1 MAKYRILQANFWDDG
16 FVLDLTPEEK
26 YFYNYLLTNGRASQ
40 CGCYELPYKI
50 MEMQT
55 GYNRETVEKLIK
67 RFIEYGKIK
76 YDSTTKEILIIN
88 WSKHNFS
95 KSPKVRTC
103 ILKEVES
110 IKNKEFQQYMYKV
123 CIDYGYPIDTV
134 SIDYGEKEKEKQKE
148 KEKEEEKEKQKQ
160 KEEGKTEPLICE
172 EQEKNELKEFKKLYE
187 ENIGVVYPV
196 TAEWLIEISSDVDI
210 RLFKSAIEICAEKMN
225 MNIAYLKGIL
235 KKWKDANITTYEQL
249 ESYRLQQENKKAK
262 KVVNNH
268 VSKNKFANF
277 EQTFTKYSDDELDDI
292 IKKSQKEKFGVGS

>member
-1 MAKYRILQANFWDDG
+1 
-16 FVLDLTPEEK
+16 
-26 YFYNYLLTNGRASQ
+26 
-40 CGCYELPYKI
+40 

-110 IKNKEFQQYMYKV
+110 IKNKEFQQYMYRV

-148 KEKEEEKEKQKQ
+148 KEKEKEKQKE
-160 KEEGKTEPLICE
+160 KVEPLICE

-262 KVVNNH
+262 KVVNGQL
-268 VSKNKFANF
+268 SKNKFANF
-277 EQTFTKYSDDELDDI
+277 EQTFTKYTEDELDNI
-292 IKKSQKEKFGVGS
+292 IKKSQDAKFK

>member
-110 IKNKEFQQYMYKV
+110 IKNKEFQQYMYRV

-134 SIDYGEKEKEKQKE
+134 SIDYGEKEKQKE

-262 KVVNNH
+262 KVVNGQL
-268 VSKNKFANF
+268 SKNKFANF
-277 EQTFTKYSDDELDDI
+277 EQTFTKYTENELDNI
-292 IKKSQKEKFGVGS
+292 IKKSQDAKFK

>member
-40 CGCYELPYKI
+40 CGCYELPFKI

-110 IKNKEFQQYMYKV
+110 IKNKEFQQYMYRV

-134 SIDYGEKEKEKQKE
+134 SIDYGEKEKEKE
-148 KEKEEEKEKQKQ
+148 KEKEEEKEKEKE

-225 MNIAYLKGIL
+225 MNLAYLKGIL

-249 ESYRLQQENKKAK
+249 ESYRLQQENKKTK

-277 EQTFTKYSDDELDDI
+277 EQTFTKYSENELDDI

>member
-1 MAKYRILQANFWDDG
+1 MAKYRILQANFWDDA

-76 YDSTTKEILIIN
+76 YDSETKEILIIN

-103 ILKEVES
+103 ILKEVEN
-110 IKNKEFQQYMYKV
+110 IKNKEFREYMYRV

-134 SIDYGEKEKEKQKE
+134 SIDYREKEKQQQKE
-148 KEKEEEKEKQKQ
+148 KRKKKKQQQKEKEEKSLVVVDNIKRYFNLESKDIEKIVDVFIHTGRGIDYLEEKLMLVKN
-160 KEEGKTEPLICE
+160 TENVKSVTGYLI
-172 EQEKNELKEFKKLYE
+172 KALKEDYKL
-187 ENIGVVYPV
+187 IP
-196 TAEWLIEISSDVDI
+196 S
-210 RLFKSAIEICAEKMN
+210 K
-225 MNIAYLKGIL
+225 
-235 KKWKDANITTYEQL
+235 
-249 ESYRLQQENKKAK
+249 
-262 KVVNNH
+262 NN
-268 VSKNKFANF
+268 KNKFRNF
-277 EQTFTKYSDDELDDI
+277 DETFTKYTSDELDDI

>member
-1 MAKYRILQANFWDDG
+1 
-16 FVLDLTPEEK
+16 
-26 YFYNYLLTNGRASQ
+26 
-40 CGCYELPYKI
+40 

-110 IKNKEFQQYMYKV
+110 IKNKEFQQYMYRV
-123 CIDYGYPIDTV
+123 CIDYGYSIDTV
-134 SIDYGEKEKEKQKE
+134 SIDYGEKEKEKE
-148 KEKEEEKEKQKQ
+148 KQKEEEKEKQKE
-160 KEEGKTEPLICE
+160 KVEPLICE
-172 EQEKNELKEFKKLYE
+172 EQGKNVLKEFKKLYE

-249 ESYRLQQENKKAK
+249 ESYRLQQENKKTK
-262 KVVNNH
+262 KVVNGQL
-268 VSKNKFANF
+268 SKNKFANF
-277 EQTFTKYSDDELDDI
+277 EQTFTKYTENELDNI
-292 IKKSQKEKFGVGS
+292 IKKSQDAKFK

>member
-110 IKNKEFQQYMYKV
+110 IKNKEFQQYMYRV

-134 SIDYGEKEKEKQKE
+134 SIDYGEKEKE
-148 KEKEEEKEKQKQ
+148 KQ

-262 KVVNNH
+262 KVVNGQL
-268 VSKNKFANF
+268 SKNKFANF
-277 EQTFTKYSDDELDDI
+277 EQTFTKYTENELDNI
-292 IKKSQKEKFGVGS
+292 IKKSQDAKFK

>member
-110 IKNKEFQQYMYKV
+110 IKNKEFQQYMYRV

-134 SIDYGEKEKEKQKE
+134 SIDYGEKEKEKEKQKE
-148 KEKEEEKEKQKQ
+148 KEKEKEKQKE
-160 KEEGKTEPLICE
+160 KIEPLICE
-172 EQEKNELKEFKKLYE
+172 EQGKNELKEFKKLYE

-262 KVVNNH
+262 KVVNNQL
-268 VSKNKFANF
+268 SKNKFANF
-277 EQTFTKYSDDELDDI
+277 EQTFTKYTENELDNI
-292 IKKSQKEKFGVGS
+292 IKKSQDAKFK

>member
-26 YFYNYLLTNGRASQ
+26 YFYNYLLTNSRASQ

-110 IKNKEFQQYMYKV
+110 IKNKEFQQYMYRV
-123 CIDYGYPIDTV
+123 CIDY
-134 SIDYGEKEKEKQKE
+134 
-148 KEKEEEKEKQKQ
+148 
-160 KEEGKTEPLICE
+160 
-172 EQEKNELKEFKKLYE
+172 
-187 ENIGVVYPV
+187 
-196 TAEWLIEISSDVDI
+196 
-210 RLFKSAIEICAEKMN
+210 
-225 MNIAYLKGIL
+225 
-235 KKWKDANITTYEQL
+235 
-249 ESYRLQQENKKAK
+249 
-262 KVVNNH
+262 
-268 VSKNKFANF
+268 
-277 EQTFTKYSDDELDDI
+277 
-292 IKKSQKEKFGVGS
+292 

>member
-1 MAKYRILQANFWDDG
+1 MAKYRILQANFWDDA

-76 YDSTTKEILIIN
+76 YDSDTKEILIIN

-103 ILKEVES
+103 ILKEVEA
-110 IKNKEFQQYMYKV
+110 IKNKGFREYMYRV

-134 SIDYGEKEKEKQKE
+134 SIDYGEKEKQKE
-148 KEKEEEKEKQKQ
+148 KEKEKEKQQQ
-160 KEEGKTEPLICE
+160 KEKEEKSLVVVDNIKRYFDLEPKDI
-172 EQEKNELKEFKKLYE
+172 EKIIDVFIHTGRDIDY
-187 ENIGVVYPV
+187 
-196 TAEWLIEISSDVDI
+196 LIEKLELTKNTNEI
-210 RLFKSAIEICAEKMN
+210 KSIVG
-225 MNIAYLKGIL
+225 YLIK
-235 KKWKDANITTYEQL
+235 AL
-249 ESYRLQQENKKAK
+249 EHDYKAK
-262 KVVNNH
+262 QGEKKKV
-268 VSKNKFANF
+268 SNF
-277 EQTFTKYSDDELDDI
+277 NETFTKYTSDELDEI
-292 IKKSQKEKFGVGS
+292 IKKSQKEKFG

>member
-1 MAKYRILQANFWDDG
+1 
-16 FVLDLTPEEK
+16 
-26 YFYNYLLTNGRASQ
+26 
-40 CGCYELPYKI
+40 

-110 IKNKEFQQYMYKV
+110 IKNKEFQQYMYRV

-134 SIDYGEKEKEKQKE
+134 SIDYGEKEKEKEEEKE
-148 KEKEEEKEKQKQ
+148 KEKEEEKEKE

-225 MNIAYLKGIL
+225 MNLAYLKGIL

-249 ESYRLQQENKKAK
+249 ESYRLQQENKKTK

-277 EQTFTKYSDDELDDI
+277 EQTFTKYSENELDDI

>member
-40 CGCYELPYKI
+40 CGCYELPFKI

-110 IKNKEFQQYMYKV
+110 IKNKEFQQYMYRV

-134 SIDYGEKEKEKQKE
+134 SIDYGEKEKEKEEEKE
-148 KEKEEEKEKQKQ
+148 KEKE

-225 MNIAYLKGIL
+225 MNLAYLKGIL

-249 ESYRLQQENKKAK
+249 ESYRLQQENKKTK

-277 EQTFTKYSDDELDDI
+277 EQTFTKYSENELDDI

>member
-40 CGCYELPYKI
+40 CGCYELPFKI

-110 IKNKEFQQYMYKV
+110 IKNKEFQQYMYRV

-134 SIDYGEKEKEKQKE
+134 SIDYGEKEKEEEKE
-148 KEKEEEKEKQKQ
+148 KEKE

-225 MNIAYLKGIL
+225 MNLAYLKGIL

-249 ESYRLQQENKKAK
+249 ESYRLQQENKKTK

-277 EQTFTKYSDDELDDI
+277 EQTFTKYSENELDDI

>member
-148 KEKEEEKEKQKQ
+148 KEKEEEKEKQK
-160 KEEGKTEPLICE
+160 EEGKTEPLICE

-249 ESYRLQQENKKAK
+249 ESYRLQQENKKSK
-262 KVVNNH
+262 KVVNNQL
-268 VSKNKFANF
+268 SKNKFANF

>member
-40 CGCYELPYKI
+40 CGCYELPFKI

-110 IKNKEFQQYMYKV
+110 IKNKEFQQYMYRV

-134 SIDYGEKEKEKQKE
+134 SIDYGEKEKEK
-148 KEKEEEKEKQKQ
+148 EKEEEKEKEKE

-225 MNIAYLKGIL
+225 MNLAYLKGIL

-249 ESYRLQQENKKAK
+249 ESYRLQQENKKTK

-277 EQTFTKYSDDELDDI
+277 EQTFTKYSENELDDI

>member
-40 CGCYELPYKI
+40 CGCYELPFKI

-110 IKNKEFQQYMYKV
+110 IKNKEFQQYMYRV

-134 SIDYGEKEKEKQKE
+134 SIDYGEKEKRKK
-148 KEKEEEKEKQKQ
+148 KKRKRKKK

-225 MNIAYLKGIL
+225 MNLAYLKGIL

-249 ESYRLQQENKKAK
+249 ESYRLQQENKKTK

-277 EQTFTKYSDDELDDI
+277 EQTFTKYSENELDDI

>member
-40 CGCYELPYKI
+40 CGCYELPFKI

-110 IKNKEFQQYMYKV
+110 IKNKEFQQYMYRV

-134 SIDYGEKEKEKQKE
+134 SIDYGEKEKEKEEEEEKE
-148 KEKEEEKEKQKQ
+148 KEKE

-225 MNIAYLKGIL
+225 MNLAYLKGIL

-249 ESYRLQQENKKAK
+249 ESYRLQQENKKTK

-277 EQTFTKYSDDELDDI
+277 EQTFTKYSENELDDI